1 MCLEARKD
9 LVMQHAKESVVC
21 SLPDHTPEQPDQH
34 EGTLTQGGR
43 SGVAGWHPDP
53 AARGQSGVPSYA

>member
-1 MCLEARKD
+1 
-9 LVMQHAKESVVC
+9 MQHAKESVVC